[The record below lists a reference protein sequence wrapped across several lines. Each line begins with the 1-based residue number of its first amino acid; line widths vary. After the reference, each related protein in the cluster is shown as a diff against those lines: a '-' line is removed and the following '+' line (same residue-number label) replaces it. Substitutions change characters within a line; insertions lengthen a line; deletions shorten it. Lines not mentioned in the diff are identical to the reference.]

1 MENSPKILVDK
12 MLSAFAEGN
21 VDAIVETVS
30 QDTVWVYH
38 GTQVIPKSEFHGI
51 EGVSKFFTRILNG
64 TEKLKF
70 EAEQFI
76 STIWL

>member
-38 GTQVIPKSEFHGI
+38 GT
-51 EGVSKFFTRILNG
+51 
-64 TEKLKF
+64 
-70 EAEQFI
+70 
-76 STIWL
+76 